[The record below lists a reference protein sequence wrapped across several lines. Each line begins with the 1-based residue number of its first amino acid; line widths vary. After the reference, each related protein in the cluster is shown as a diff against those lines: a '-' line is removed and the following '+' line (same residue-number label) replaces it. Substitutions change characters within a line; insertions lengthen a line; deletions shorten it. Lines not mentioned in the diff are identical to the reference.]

1 MLYFVSSEELIMQNK
16 LEVLITKVEISE
28 DNEHLLFQTRNRKD
42 CDCLWAQ
49 LAGQA
54 LDRTE
59 GRKPILYN
67 LPEDPPQ
74 ELIIDVESDTEQ
86 LLLLLEYLEI
96 ELKDEAFLAE
106 GTTDRIRK
114 QISNSDKYQDN
125 PTLFK

>member
-1 MLYFVSSEELIMQNK
+1 MLQFLSSEELIMQNK

-28 DNEHLLFQTRNRKD
+28 DKEHLLFHTRNRKD

-74 ELIIDVESDTEQ
+74 ELIIDVESDTDQ

-96 ELKDEAFLAE
+96 ELKDEVFLAE
-106 GTTDRIRK
+106 GTTDSIRK
-114 QISNSDKYQDN
+114 KISNSEKSEVN
-125 PTLFK
+125 PTPFK